1 MKTNHGLL
9 IVILFLIMASTLLCA
24 SAETVNSQS
33 QGGDTFDSLPS
44 DIREIFA
51 GADWAEYQIGQVS
64 YNNSREACNW
74 YDQYGYAAA
83 CVLMHSDVKNI
94 LCIFEKDDAGKWVLT
109 QQSSEIVKQ
118 GEQIP
123 SITSEIYGE
132 FYVAYYDNKNNSLD
146 MQITKEGEKWFITYL
161 HWMDEA
167 TSMDIGITISK
178 GVLKYAWE
186 EGDEWI
192 ETTVKGVTPPTAF
205 EEFSLAVLPMTPEEA
220 QQLRQ

>member
-1 MKTNHGLL
+1 M
-9 IVILFLIMASTLLCA
+9 I
-24 SAETVNSQS
+24 
-33 QGGDTFDSLPS
+33 
-44 DIREIFA
+44 
-51 GADWAEYQIGQVS
+51 

-83 CVLMHSDVKNI
+83 CVLMHSDAKNI

-132 FYVAYYDNKNNSLD
+132 FYVTYYDNKNNSLD
-146 MQITKEGEKWFITYL
+146 MQITKEGETWYITYL

-178 GVLKYAWE
+178 GALKYAWE

-205 EEFSLAVLPMTPEEA
+205 EEFTLVDFPMTPEEA
-220 QQLRQ
+220 KQ

>member
-192 ETTVKGVTPPTAF
+192 ETTVKGVTPQTAF
-205 EEFSLAVLPMTPEEA
+205 EEFTLADFPMTPEEA
-220 QQLRQ
+220 QQ

>member
-167 TSMDIGITISK
+167 TSMDIGTTISK

-205 EEFSLAVLPMTPEEA
+205 EEFTLADFPMTPEEA
-220 QQLRQ
+220 QQ

>member
-132 FYVAYYDNKNNSLD
+132 FYVAYYDNKNKNNSLD

-205 EEFSLAVLPMTPEEA
+205 EEFTLADFPMTPEEA
-220 QQLRQ
+220 QQ

>member
-192 ETTVKGVTPPTAF
+192 ETTVKGATPPTAF
-205 EEFSLAVLPMTPEEA
+205 EEFTLADFPMTPEEA
-220 QQLRQ
+220 QQ

>member
-161 HWMDEA
+161 HWMDVA

-205 EEFSLAVLPMTPEEA
+205 EEFTLADFPMTPEEA
-220 QQLRQ
+220 QQ

>member
-74 YDQYGYAAA
+74 YDQYVYAAA

-205 EEFSLAVLPMTPEEA
+205 EEFTLADFPMTPEEA
-220 QQLRQ
+220 QQ

>member
-9 IVILFLIMASTLLCA
+9 IGILFLIMASTLLCA

-205 EEFSLAVLPMTPEEA
+205 EEFTLADFPMTPEEA
-220 QQLRQ
+220 QQ

>member
-9 IVILFLIMASTLLCA
+9 IVILFLIMASTLLCT

-205 EEFSLAVLPMTPEEA
+205 EEFTLADFPMTPEEA
-220 QQLRQ
+220 QQ

>member
-1 MKTNHGLL
+1 MKTHHGLL

-205 EEFSLAVLPMTPEEA
+205 EEFTLADFPMTPEEA
-220 QQLRQ
+220 QQ

>member
-64 YNNSREACNW
+64 YNSSREACNW

-192 ETTVKGVTPPTAF
+192 ETTVKGVTLPTAF
-205 EEFSLAVLPMTPEEA
+205 EEFTLADFPMTPEEA
-220 QQLRQ
+220 QQ

>member
-178 GVLKYAWE
+178 AVLKYAWE

-205 EEFSLAVLPMTPEEA
+205 EEFTLADFPMTPEEA
-220 QQLRQ
+220 QQ

>member
-132 FYVAYYDNKNNSLD
+132 FYVTYYDNKNNSLD

-205 EEFSLAVLPMTPEEA
+205 EEFTLADFPMTPEEA
-220 QQLRQ
+220 QQ

>member
-192 ETTVKGVTPPTAF
+192 ETTVKGATPPTAF
-205 EEFSLAVLPMTPEEA
+205 EEFSLADFPMTPEEA
-220 QQLRQ
+220 QQ

>member
-192 ETTVKGVTPPTAF
+192 ETTVKGVTSPTAF
-205 EEFSLAVLPMTPEEA
+205 EEFTLADFPMTPEEA
-220 QQLRQ
+220 QQ

>member
-146 MQITKEGEKWFITYL
+146 MQITKEGVKWFITYL

-205 EEFSLAVLPMTPEEA
+205 EEFTLADFPMTPEEA
-220 QQLRQ
+220 QQ

>member
-186 EGDEWI
+186 ESDEWI

-205 EEFSLAVLPMTPEEA
+205 EEFTLADFPMTPEEA
-220 QQLRQ
+220 QQ

>member
-1 MKTNHGLL
+1 MKTKHVLI
-9 IVILFLIMASTLLCA
+9 IVILFLTIASTLLCA
-24 SAETVNSQS
+24 SAETVNFQS

-51 GADWAEYQIGQVS
+51 GTDWAEYQIGQVS

-83 CVLMHSDVKNI
+83 CVLMHSDAKNI

-132 FYVAYYDNKNNSLD
+132 FYVTYYDNKNNSLD
-146 MQITKEGEKWFITYL
+146 MQITKEGETWYITYL

-178 GVLKYAWE
+178 GALKYAWE

-205 EEFSLAVLPMTPEEA
+205 EEFTLVDFPMTPEEA
-220 QQLRQ
+220 KQ

>member
-9 IVILFLIMASTLLCA
+9 IVILFLIMTSTLLCA

-132 FYVAYYDNKNNSLD
+132 FYVTYYDNKNNSLD

-205 EEFSLAVLPMTPEEA
+205 EEFTLADFPMTPEEA
-220 QQLRQ
+220 QQ

>member
-205 EEFSLAVLPMTPEEA
+205 EEFTLADIPMTPEEA
-220 QQLRQ
+220 QQ

>member
-146 MQITKEGEKWFITYL
+146 MQIAKEGEKWFITYL

-205 EEFSLAVLPMTPEEA
+205 EEFTLADFPMTPEEA
-220 QQLRQ
+220 QQ

>member
-123 SITSEIYGE
+123 SITSEIYGK

-205 EEFSLAVLPMTPEEA
+205 EEFTLADFPMTPEEA
-220 QQLRQ
+220 QQ

>member
-192 ETTVKGVTPPTAF
+192 ETTVKGVTPPNAF
-205 EEFSLAVLPMTPEEA
+205 EEFTLADFPMTPEEA
-220 QQLRQ
+220 QQ

>member
-123 SITSEIYGE
+123 SIASEIYGE
-132 FYVAYYDNKNNSLD
+132 FYVDYYDNKNNSLD

-205 EEFSLAVLPMTPEEA
+205 EEFTLADFPMTPEEA
-220 QQLRQ
+220 QQ

>member
-1 MKTNHGLL
+1 MKTKHVLL
-9 IVILFLIMASTLLCA
+9 IVILFLTIASTLLCA
-24 SAETVNSQS
+24 SAETVNFQS

-51 GADWAEYQIGQVS
+51 GTDWAEYQIGQVS

-83 CVLMHSDVKNI
+83 CVLMHSDAKNI

-132 FYVAYYDNKNNSLD
+132 FYVTYYDNKNNSLD
-146 MQITKEGEKWFITYL
+146 MQITKEGETWYITYL

-178 GVLKYAWE
+178 GALKYAWE

-205 EEFSLAVLPMTPEEA
+205 EEFTLVDFPMTPEEA
-220 QQLRQ
+220 KQ

>member
-51 GADWAEYQIGQVS
+51 GADLAEYQIGQVS

-205 EEFSLAVLPMTPEEA
+205 EEFTLADFPMTPEEA
-220 QQLRQ
+220 QQ

>member
-24 SAETVNSQS
+24 SAETADSQS

-132 FYVAYYDNKNNSLD
+132 FYVTYYDNKNNSLD

-205 EEFSLAVLPMTPEEA
+205 EEFTLADFPMTPEEA
-220 QQLRQ
+220 QQ

>member
-167 TSMDIGITISK
+167 TSMDIGITLSK

-205 EEFSLAVLPMTPEEA
+205 EEFTLADFPMTPEEA
-220 QQLRQ
+220 QQ

>member
-146 MQITKEGEKWFITYL
+146 MQITKEGETWFITYL

-205 EEFSLAVLPMTPEEA
+205 EEFTLADFPMTPEEA
-220 QQLRQ
+220 QQ

>member
-51 GADWAEYQIGQVS
+51 CADWAEYQIGQVS

-205 EEFSLAVLPMTPEEA
+205 EEFTLADFPMTPEEA
-220 QQLRQ
+220 QQ

>member
-64 YNNSREACNW
+64 YNSSREACNW

-205 EEFSLAVLPMTPEEA
+205 EEFTLADFPMTPEEA
-220 QQLRQ
+220 QQ

>member
-64 YNNSREACNW
+64 YNNSIEACNW

-205 EEFSLAVLPMTPEEA
+205 EEFTLADFPMTPEEA
-220 QQLRQ
+220 QQ

>member
-109 QQSSEIVKQ
+109 QQSREIVKQ

-205 EEFSLAVLPMTPEEA
+205 EEFTLADFPMTPEEA
-220 QQLRQ
+220 QQ

>member
-109 QQSSEIVKQ
+109 QQSSEIVNQ

-205 EEFSLAVLPMTPEEA
+205 EEFTLADFPMTPEEA
-220 QQLRQ
+220 QQ

>member
-9 IVILFLIMASTLLCA
+9 IVILLLIMASTLLCA

-205 EEFSLAVLPMTPEEA
+205 EEFTLADFPMTPEEA
-220 QQLRQ
+220 QQ

>member
-1 MKTNHGLL
+1 MKTNHRLL

-205 EEFSLAVLPMTPEEA
+205 EEFTLADFPMTPEEA
-220 QQLRQ
+220 QQ

>member
-83 CVLMHSDVKNI
+83 CVLMHSDAKNI

-205 EEFSLAVLPMTPEEA
+205 EEFTLADFPMTPEEA
-220 QQLRQ
+220 QQ

>member
-205 EEFSLAVLPMTPEEA
+205 EEFTLADFPMTPEEA
-220 QQLRQ
+220 QQ